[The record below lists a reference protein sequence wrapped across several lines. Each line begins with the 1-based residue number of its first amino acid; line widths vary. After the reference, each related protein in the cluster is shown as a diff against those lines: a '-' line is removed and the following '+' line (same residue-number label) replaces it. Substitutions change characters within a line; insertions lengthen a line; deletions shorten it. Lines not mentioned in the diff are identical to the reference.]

1 MTALLI
7 IFVFI
12 FGTIIG
18 SFLNVAAL
26 RYNSGRTIGGR
37 SSCFSCRHVLSWYE
51 LIPVLSF
58 LSTMG
63 KCRSCK
69 SRISWQ
75 YPIVECVTGLLFVAL
90 ALKIGFDFTAAAADI
105 FAAVMFSI
113 LMVIT
118 VYDYRHK
125 IIPDGL
131 VYSFS
136 IIALLQIFLIGP
148 ITTDALLAGPILFLP
163 FFLLWWLSRGKWIGL
178 GDGKLALGIG
188 WALGLIDGVGA
199 IILGFW
205 IGAAVSLT
213 LLAFKPK
220 GLTIKSEIPFGPFL
234 VLGFILMYFFRWD
247 ILGLHV
253 ISFLIND

>member
-1 MTALLI
+1 MAFLTFFA
-7 IFVFI
+7 FVL
-12 FGTIIG
+12 GTIIG

-26 RYNSGRTIGGR
+26 RYNSGRSIGGR

-51 LIPVLSF
+51 LIPVFSF

-69 SRISWQ
+69 SKISWQ
-75 YPIVECVTGLLFVAL
+75 YPLVELGTGILFASL
-90 ALKIGFDFTAAAADI
+90 FLYSGIAPGAIGFDI
-105 FAAVMFSI
+105 FWAVEFSI

-131 VYSFS
+131 VYTFS
-136 IIALLQIFLIGP
+136 ALAFLGIFLFGTQSLSAFI
-148 ITTDALLAGPILFLP
+148 AGPALFTP
-163 FFLLWWLSRGKWIGL
+163 FFLLWYFSGGKWIGL

-188 WALGLIDGVGA
+188 WALGLVDGLSA

-205 IGAAVSLT
+205 IGALASL
-213 LLAFKPK
+213 LMMAFALAFGRKR
-220 GLTIKSEIPFGPFL
+220 LTIKSEIPFGPFL
-234 VLGFILMYFFRWD
+234 VIGFLLIFFFRWD
-247 ILGLHV
+247 IMGIHAFALL
-253 ISFLIND
+253 